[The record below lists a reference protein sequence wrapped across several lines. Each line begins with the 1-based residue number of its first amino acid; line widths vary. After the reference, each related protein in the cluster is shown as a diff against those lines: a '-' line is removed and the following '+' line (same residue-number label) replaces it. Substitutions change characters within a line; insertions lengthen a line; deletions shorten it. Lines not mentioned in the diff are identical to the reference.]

1 MGSQLFI
8 PTDTPLCSLILDY
21 STYLFDAAN
30 DATATATAAKCV
42 ISVPYLKQRII
53 NFDDCMKRREFN
65 YINMSGR

>member
-8 PTDTPLCSLILDY
+8 PTDTPLCSLSLDY

-30 DATATATAAKCV
+30 DATA
-42 ISVPYLKQRII
+42 YLKQRII

>member
-8 PTDTPLCSLILDY
+8 PTDTPLCSLSLDY

-30 DATATATAAKCV
+30 DATATAAKCV

-53 NFDDCMKRREFN
+53 NFDDCMKRREFK
-65 YINMSGR
+65 YINVSGR